1 MVKGIGTDIIEI
13 DRVKK
18 AVLKGGDKFLGRIFT
33 AGEISY
39 CSTRKNPYPCYA
51 ARFAAKEAVLK
62 SLGTGLNGCGW
73 KDIEIYNLSG
83 GAPGV
88 RLSGRAA
95 NLAGRQGVGE
105 VLLSISHDRGRAL
118 AFAVA
123 LRGYDD
129 ACGDSAGNEK
139 S

>member
-13 DRVKK
+13 DRVEN
-18 AVLKGGDKFLGRIFT
+18 AVLKGGEKFLKRIFT
-33 AGEISY
+33 TGEINY

-62 SLGTGLNGCGW
+62 ALGTGLTGCGW
-73 KDIEIYNLSG
+73 TDIEVYSLPG

-88 RLSGRAA
+88 RLTGRAA
-95 NLAGRQGVGE
+95 KLAGMQGVTE

-123 LRGYDD
+123 LKGY
-129 ACGDSAGNEK
+129 E
-139 S
+139 